1 MLCPIF
7 KIEEVQVIEIL
18 DIKAITVWKNRPLLQ
33 GEW

>member
-7 KIEEVQVIEIL
+7 KIEEVQLTESL
-18 DIKAITVWKNRPLLQ
+18 DIKAITVWKNWPLLQ